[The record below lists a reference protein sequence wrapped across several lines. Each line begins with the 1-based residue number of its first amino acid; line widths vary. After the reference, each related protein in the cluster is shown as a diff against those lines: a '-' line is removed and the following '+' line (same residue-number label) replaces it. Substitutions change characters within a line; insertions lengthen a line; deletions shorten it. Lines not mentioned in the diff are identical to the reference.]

1 MPQVDMPLAELW
13 LYRGTNPRP
22 ADFDAYWTAALQELD
37 ATPPAPELR
46 PAAFQARGVEC
57 FDIYFSGVR
66 GARLHARYLR
76 PAGAA
81 PRSRAA
87 VLRFHGYRGKA
98 GDWYDKLP
106 HVLAGASV
114 LAMDCRGQGGE
125 STDPGGVPG
134 RTVDGHI
141 TRGLAGAADDLL
153 FRQVFLDTAQ
163 LARVAML
170 MPEVNPER
178 LATLGASQ
186 GGALALVC
194 AALEPR
200 VRRVVSLYPFLCD
213 YERVWR
219 MDLAEEAY
227 ADLRSWFRLFDPLHE
242 REREVFTR
250 LGYIDIQH
258 LAPRVRGSVLMA
270 ATLMDKVC
278 PPSTQ
283 FAAYNSITAPKELL
297 IYPDFAHEGLPGF
310 MDRAFTFL
318 ADL

>member
-1 MPQVDMPLAELW
+1 
-13 LYRGTNPRP
+13 
-22 ADFDAYWTAALQELD
+22 
-37 ATPPAPELR
+37 
-46 PAAFQARGVEC
+46 
-57 FDIYFSGVR
+57 
-66 GARLHARYLR
+66 
-76 PAGAA
+76 
-81 PRSRAA
+81 
-87 VLRFHGYRGKA
+87 
-98 GDWYDKLP
+98 
-106 HVLAGASV
+106 
-114 LAMDCRGQGGE
+114 
-125 STDPGGVPG
+125 
-134 RTVDGHI
+134 
-141 TRGLAGAADDLL
+141 
-153 FRQVFLDTAQ
+153 
-163 LARVAML
+163 
-170 MPEVNPER
+170 
-178 LATLGASQ
+178 
-186 GGALALVC
+186 
-194 AALEPR
+194 
-200 VRRVVSLYPFLCD
+200 
-213 YERVWR
+213 